1 MKQRTY
7 RPARGARPA
16 RSRSVAGRAS
26 GGGTRV
32 VGVHRAFNGGAQR
45 MSSGLFRAPARGRAW
60 AATRGK
66 GKKKGLHRQ
75 GY

>member
-16 RSRSVAGRAS
+16 RSRSVAGRVG

-45 MSSGLFRAPARGRAW
+45 MSSGLFTGRANAVRRGR
-60 AATRGK
+60 
-66 GKKKGLHRQ
+66 GKKRGLHRQ